1 MTSSAGGQGL
11 AWSRPAG
18 RPVVSGQIPPLTGS
32 YSPRQETGLDPASL
46 PPGRTTVLLPPDD
59 GAARSLRG
67 LGGTGKTHLAATVAR
82 GYLDQRAAGLV
93 LWITAT
99 SQDAVIGSYARA
111 WHDLGMRAPAEGPQ
125 RAAAEF
131 RDWLATTDQ
140 PWLVVLDDLS
150 DAGALEDL
158 WPRGTAG
165 RVLVTTNRRDAVQ
178 RPDSHVT
185 MVGAFSPREALS
197 YLTEWLRTE
206 PDHRVG
212 APDLATELGFLPIAL
227 GQAAAVMT
235 GAGLG
240 CREYRALL
248 AERKSQLTAGSADTY
263 ASIATAAWS
272 LSVEFADQ
280 LPPAGLAR
288 RALTLISVLGPQGI
302 PGTLLATQAARSYLA
317 GYTEAF
323 PPDEAQARSA
333 VHNLARAGLVTI
345 DTGSAARTVLAHEL
359 VQTIARQ
366 SLAPAEGDQAVR
378 AAADALAEIW
388 SGPARPADV
397 EQSLRDCAAKLRE
410 VGGTALWAPQCHPV
424 LLQAGRSLVSSGH
437 SGPAVA
443 YWRTMLNISQRQLGP
458 GHAQTVRF
466 RDLLG
471 GASKTPEHAG
481 EAIAM
486 YQGVLNQ
493 LENTEGACHPAT
505 LAARASLARAY
516 RAADRPQ
523 DAITLTAQ
531 TAAECDQVLGSNHPD
546 TLAAR
551 SNLADSYLAAGRAKE
566 AIDLR
571 KRTLAELERVQGPD
585 HLDTIAA
592 RASLAL
598 AYRSIKKLKDAVK
611 LYQRTL
617 DDRERVQGPRHRD
630 TIVTRRELAFS
641 YHLAGKLA
649 YSVAQYEHAL
659 ADCREA
665 FGPGHA
671 LTQVTQEDLDV
682 VASHAMAKL
691 GIDLRTPAGSD
702 PRR

>member
-1 MTSSAGGQGL
+1 MTSSAGRAGL
-11 AWSRPAG
+11 ARSRPSG
-18 RPVVSGQIPPLTGS
+18 RPVLSGQIPPLTGS

-59 GAARSLRG
+59 GAARSLGG

-82 GYLDQRAAGLV
+82 GYLDHGAAGLV

-111 WHDLGMRAPAEGPQ
+111 WHDMGMPPPAEGPQ
-125 RAAAEF
+125 QAAARF
-131 RDWLATTDQ
+131 RDWLASTDQ

-150 DAGALEDL
+150 GAGTLEDL
-158 WPRGTAG
+158 WPRGAAG

-178 RPDSHVT
+178 RPDSHLT
-185 MVGAFSPREALS
+185 MVGTFSPREALG

-206 PDHRVG
+206 PDQRIG
-212 APDLATELGFLPIAL
+212 APDLATELGYLPIAL

-263 ASIATAAWS
+263 ASIAAAAWS
-272 LSVEFADQ
+272 LSAEFADQ

-288 RALTLISVLGPQGI
+288 RALTLISVLAPQGI
-302 PGTLLATQAARSYLA
+302 PAALLGSAAARAYLS
-317 GYTEAF
+317 GYREAF
-323 PPDEAQARSA
+323 VPDEAQARGA

-345 DTGSAARTVLAHEL
+345 DAGSAARTVLAHEL
-359 VQTIARQ
+359 VQTLARQ
-366 SLAPAEGDQAVR
+366 GLSPAERDQAVR

-388 SGPARPADV
+388 SGPPRPAEV
-397 EQSLRDCAAKLRE
+397 EQSLRDCAAKLQE
-410 VGGTALWAPQCHPV
+410 IGGSALWTPQCHPA
-424 LLQAGRSLVSSGH
+424 LLQAGQSLVSSGH
-437 SGPAVA
+437 SGPAMA
-443 YWRTMLNISQRQLGP
+443 YWQTMLGISQRQLGP

-471 GASKTPEHAG
+471 SACGTSEHPG

-486 YQGVLNQ
+486 YRDVLTQ
-493 LENTEGACHPAT
+493 LVSAEGTCHPAT

-516 RAADRPQ
+516 HAADRAQ
-523 DAITLTAQ
+523 DAINLTAQ
-531 TAAECDQVLGSNHPD
+531 TVAECEQVLGPNHQD

-551 SNLADSYLAAGRAKE
+551 GNLADSYLAAGRTKDAV
-566 AIDLR
+566 DLR
-571 KRTLAELERVQGPD
+571 KRALAELERVQGPD

-598 AYRSIKKLKDAVK
+598 AYRSAKKPKDAVK
-611 LYQRTL
+611 HYRRALA
-617 DDRERVQGPRHRD
+617 DRERVQGPRHRD
-630 TIVTRRELAFS
+630 TIATRRELALS

-649 YSVAQYEHAL
+649 YSVAQYERAL
-659 ADCREA
+659 ADSHEA

-671 LTQVTQEDLDV
+671 LTRATREDLDF
-682 VASHAMAKL
+682 VASHAIAER
-691 GIDLRTPAGSD
+691 GIDLRTPA
-702 PRR
+702 R

>member
-1 MTSSAGGQGL
+1 
-11 AWSRPAG
+11 
-18 RPVVSGQIPPLTGS
+18 VSGQIPPLAGS
-32 YSPRQETGLDPASL
+32 YSARQETGVDPASL

-59 GAARSLRG
+59 GAARSLKG

-82 GYLDQRAAGLV
+82 GYLDQWAAGLV
-93 LWITAT
+93 LWVTAT
-99 SQDAVIGSYARA
+99 SQDAVIGGYARA
-111 WHDLGMRAPAEGPQ
+111 WHDLGMPAPAEGPQ
-125 RAAAEF
+125 RAAAQF
-131 RDWLATTDQ
+131 RDWLASTDQ

-150 DAGALEDL
+150 DAGTLEDL
-158 WPRGTAG
+158 WPHGAAG

-178 RPDSHVT
+178 RQDSHVT
-185 MVGAFSPREALS
+185 MVGAFSPREALG

-206 PDHRVG
+206 PDHRIG

-248 AERKSQLTAGSADTY
+248 ADRKSQLTAGSADTY
-263 ASIATAAWS
+263 AAIATAAWS
-272 LSVEFADQ
+272 LSVELADQ
-280 LPPAGLAR
+280 LPPTGLAG

-302 PGTLLATQAARSYLA
+302 PGTLLATRAARTYLA
-317 GYTEAF
+317 GDQEAF
-323 PPDEAQARSA
+323 PPDQAQARGA
-333 VHNLARAGLVTI
+333 VYNLARAGLVTI
-345 DTGSAARTVLAHEL
+345 DAGSAARTVLAHEL

-366 SLAPAEGDQAVR
+366 SLSAAEGDQAVR

-410 VGGTALWAPQCHPV
+410 VGGTALWTPQCHPV
-424 LLQAGRSLVSSGH
+424 LVQAGQSLVSSGH
-437 SGPAVA
+437 TGPAVA
-443 YWRTMLNISQRQLGP
+443 YWRTMLGISERQLGP

-471 GASKTPEHAG
+471 SASGTREHTG

-486 YQGVLNQ
+486 YQDVLTK

-523 DAITLTAQ
+523 DAITLSAQ
-531 TAAECDQVLGSNHPD
+531 TVAECDQVLGSNHPD

-551 SNLADSYLAAGRAKE
+551 GNLADSYLAAGRAKE

-571 KRTLAELERVQGPD
+571 KRALAKLERVRGPD

-598 AYRSIKKLKDAVK
+598 AYRSVKKLKDAVK
-611 LYQRTL
+611 HYQRAL
-617 DDRERVQGPRHRD
+617 ADRERVQGPRHRD
-630 TIVTRRELAFS
+630 TIVTRRDLAFS
-641 YHLAGKLA
+641 YHLVGKLA
-649 YSVAQYEHAL
+649 YSVAQYERAL
-659 ADCREA
+659 ADCREV

-671 LTQVTQEDLDV
+671 LTQATQEDLDV
-682 VASHAMAKL
+682 VASHARAKL
-691 GIDLRTPAGSD
+691 GIDLRTQA
-702 PRR
+702 R

>member
-1 MTSSAGGQGL
+1 MTSSARERGL
-11 AWSRPAG
+11 ARSRPSG
-18 RPVVSGQIPPLTGS
+18 RLVVSGQIPPLADS
-32 YSPRQETGLDPASL
+32 YSRRQETGVDPASL

-59 GAARSLRG
+59 GAASSLRG

-82 GYLDQRAAGLV
+82 GYLNRGTVGLV
-93 LWITAT
+93 LWITAVG
-99 SQDAVIGSYARA
+99 QDAVIGSYERA
-111 WHDLGMRAPAEGPQ
+111 WHDLGMPTPAEGPQ
-125 RAAAEF
+125 RAAAQF
-131 RDWLATTDQ
+131 RDWLASTDQ
-140 PWLVVLDDLS
+140 PWLVVLDDLN
-150 DAGALEDL
+150 DAGTLEDL
-158 WPRGTAG
+158 WPRGAAG

-185 MVGAFSPREALS
+185 MVGAFSPREALG

-206 PDHRVG
+206 PDHRIG
-212 APDLATELGFLPIAL
+212 APDLAAELGFLPIAL
-227 GQAAAVMT
+227 GQAVAVMT

-302 PGTLLATQAARSYLA
+302 PGTLLATQAARTYLA
-317 GYTEAF
+317 GYREGF
-323 PPDEAQARSA
+323 PPDEAQARAA
-333 VHNLARAGLVTI
+333 VQNLARAGLVTI
-345 DTGSAARTVLAHEL
+345 DTGSARTVLAHEL

-366 SLAPAEGDQAVR
+366 SLSPAEGDQAVR
-378 AAADALAEIW
+378 AAADALTEMW
-388 SGPARPADV
+388 SGPGRPADV
-397 EQSLRDCAAKLRE
+397 EQSLRDCAAKLRG

-424 LLQAGRSLVSSGH
+424 LMQAGQSLVSSGY
-437 SGPAVA
+437 SGPALA
-443 YWRTMLNISQRQLGP
+443 YWRTMLGISERHLGP

-471 GASKTPEHAG
+471 STSGTPEHAG
-481 EAIAM
+481 EAIVV
-486 YQGVLNQ
+486 YQDVLTR
-493 LENTEGACHPAT
+493 LENTEGSCHPAT

-516 RAADRPQ
+516 RAADRPR
-523 DAITLTAQ
+523 DAINLTAQ
-531 TAAECDQVLGSNHPD
+531 TVAECDQVLGTNHPD

-551 SNLADSYLAAGRAKE
+551 GNLADSYLAAGRAKE

-571 KRTLAELERVQGPD
+571 KRILAELERVQGPD

-598 AYRSIKKLKDAVK
+598 AYRSMKKLKDAVK
-611 LYQRTL
+611 LYQRAL
-617 DDRERVQGPRHRD
+617 ADRERVQGPGHRD

-649 YSVAQYEHAL
+649 YSVAQYERAL

-665 FGPGHA
+665 LGPGHA
-671 LTQVTQEDLDV
+671 LTQVTREDLDV
-682 VASHAMAKL
+682 VASHARAKL
-691 GIDLRTPAGSD
+691 GIDLRTAA
-702 PRR
+702 R

>member
-1 MTSSAGGQGL
+1 MTSSATGQGL
-11 AWSRPAG
+11 TWSRPAG
-18 RPVVSGQIPPLTGS
+18 GPVVSGQIPPLATS
-32 YSPRQETGLDPASL
+32 YSLRQETGLDPASL

-59 GAARSLRG
+59 GAARSLKG
-67 LGGTGKTHLAATVAR
+67 LGGTGKTHLAAAVAH
-82 GYLDQRAAGLV
+82 GYLDQGAVGLV

-99 SQDAVIGSYARA
+99 SQDAIIGSYARA
-111 WHDLGMRAPAEGPQ
+111 WHDLGMPPPADGPQ

-131 RDWLATTDQ
+131 RDWLAVTDQ
-140 PWLVVLDDLS
+140 PWLVVLDDLR

-185 MVGAFSPREALS
+185 MVGAFSPREALG

-206 PDHRVG
+206 PDHRIG
-212 APDLATELGFLPIAL
+212 APDLATEMGFLPIAL

-235 GAGLG
+235 GADLG
-240 CREYRALL
+240 CREYRTLL
-248 AERKSQLTAGSADTY
+248 AERKSQLTAGSGDTY

-302 PGTLLATQAARSYLA
+302 PGALLATQAARAYLA
-317 GYTEAF
+317 GYPEAT
-323 PPDEAQARSA
+323 PPDEAQARGA

-345 DTGSAARTVLAHEL
+345 DAGSAARTVLAHEL

-366 SLAPAEGDQAVR
+366 SLSPAEGDLAVR

-410 VGGTALWAPQCHPV
+410 VGGTALWAPQCHPMLV
-424 LLQAGRSLVSSGH
+424 QAGQSLVSSGH

-443 YWRTMLNISQRQLGP
+443 YWRTMLDISQRQLGP

-471 GASKTPEHAG
+471 SASRTPEHTG

-486 YQGVLNQ
+486 YQDVLTR

-523 DAITLTAQ
+523 EAINLTAQ
-531 TAAECDQVLGSNHPD
+531 TVAECDQVLGSNHPD

-551 SNLADSYLAAGRAKE
+551 GNLADSYLAAGRAKE

-571 KRTLAELERVQGPD
+571 KRTLAEVERVQGPD

-592 RASLAL
+592 RASLAR
-598 AYRSIKKLKDAVK
+598 AYRSIKKPKDAVK
-611 LYQRTL
+611 LYKRTL
-617 DDRERVQGPRHRD
+617 ADRERVQGPRHRD

-649 YSVAQYEHAL
+649 YSVAQYERAL
-659 ADCREA
+659 ADCRET
-665 FGPGHA
+665 FGPGHP
-671 LTQVTQEDLDV
+671 LTQATQEDLDV
-682 VASHAMAKL
+682 VASHARAKL
-691 GIDLRTPAGSD
+691 GIDLRNRAQ
-702 PRR
+702 